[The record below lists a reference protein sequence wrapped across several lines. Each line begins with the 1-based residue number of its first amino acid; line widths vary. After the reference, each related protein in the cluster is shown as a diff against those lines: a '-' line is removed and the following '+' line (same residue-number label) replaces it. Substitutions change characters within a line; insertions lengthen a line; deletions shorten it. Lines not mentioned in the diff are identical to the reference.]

1 MLKFETKHHT
11 NYDENFNNEHI
22 FCEGLIAS
30 KKCILYR
37 GTLEKWISRDKLFL
51 EYDARKQKQ
60 LFLSFK
66 SISLMNQPGP
76 NALWAR
82 ISRKVSVLIEKNLI
96 KKNFQFSIKY
106 RIIVS

>member
-37 GTLEKWISRDKLFL
+37 GTLEK
-51 EYDARKQKQ
+51 
-60 LFLSFK
+60 
-66 SISLMNQPGP
+66 
-76 NALWAR
+76 
-82 ISRKVSVLIEKNLI
+82 
-96 KKNFQFSIKY
+96 
-106 RIIVS
+106 